1 VASTSA
7 TRLWRTNKEAGR
19 PWPVIVEDDD
29 VIDYMVME
37 AVALKVS
44 REDEDNRKDKER
56 KDWRSDKGGMDRLR
70 EAVN

>member
-1 VASTSA
+1 
-7 TRLWRTNKEAGR
+7 
-19 PWPVIVEDDD
+19 